1 MAENLKV
8 LFLSSEVMPF
18 AKTGGLADVAG
29 ALPSALKRSGVD
41 VRLVMPF
48 YRVIREGAYKTLII
62 LKDIEIPFG
71 EKTLSANIFE
81 TSLAEDIPVYL
92 VEREDMF
99 DRPNLYGNSRGDY
112 YDNLE
117 RFSFFSHAALKISL
131 AIGFSPDIVHCHDW
145 QTGLVPALLNGPY
158 KTSNGLSSASSV
170 FTIHNMGYQ
179 GIFNSEKLAMTGLSG
194 PQHFH
199 PEGLEYWGNISL
211 LKSGIVYSDVIT
223 TVSPTYAVE
232 ILNHEYGLGMEG
244 ILLSRQKAMYGIL
257 NGADYNEWDPAKD
270 PHISGPYS
278 RNAFS
283 GKIKC
288 KKDLLIETG
297 LDPGLI
303 EKPLIG
309 MISRLDKQKGLD
321 ILMPV
326 LEDLLKLD
334 AGIIIL
340 GSGDEPIEAAL
351 KKSAGGNPGRM
362 AVFTGFNNPL
372 AHRIM
377 AGADIFLVP
386 SRYEPCGLT
395 QMYALKYGTVPVV
408 RATGGLNDT
417 VDQYDKKLMTGNGF
431 KFGQYNSN
439 ALFIAVKAA
448 FNLYKDKK
456 AWKKLIS
463 NGMRS
468 DFSWD
473 RSAGRYMDIYK
484 SIPNKTRR

>member
-1 MAENLKV
+1 MPDDLKV

-29 ALPSALKRSGVD
+29 SLPAALKRAGVD

-48 YRVIREGAYKTLII
+48 YRLIKEGSYQNQLII
-62 LKDIEIPFG
+62 KDIEIPFG
-71 EKTLSANIFE
+71 ATILKANIFE
-81 TSLAEDIPVYL
+81 TSLGQDIPVYL

-99 DRPNLYGNSRGDY
+99 DRPNLYGNSKGDY

-117 RFSFFSHAALKISL
+117 RFSFFSHAALKISQT
-131 AIGFSPDIVHCHDW
+131 IGFSPDVVHCHDW
-145 QTGLVPALLNGPY
+145 QTGLVPALLKGPY
-158 KTSNGLSSASSV
+158 KTSNGLSKASSV

-194 PQHFH
+194 PLYFH

-211 LKSGIVYSDVIT
+211 LKTGIVYSDVIT
-223 TVSPTYAVE
+223 TVSPTYAGE
-232 ILNHEYGLGMEG
+232 IISHEYGLGMEG
-244 ILLSRQKAMYGIL
+244 VLLGRQKALHGIL
-257 NGADYNEWDPAKD
+257 NGVDYNEWDPARD
-270 PHISGPYS
+270 TNISARYS
-278 RNAFS
+278 QKALP
-283 GKIKC
+283 GKMKC
-288 KKDLLIETG
+288 KKELLMETALDLS
-297 LDPGLI
+297 LI

-326 LEDLLKLD
+326 LEDVLKLD
-334 AGIIIL
+334 ACMILL
-340 GSGDEPIEAAL
+340 GSGDEQIEIALRKAADR
-351 KKSAGGNPGRM
+351 NPGRM
-362 AVFTGFNNPL
+362 AIFTGFNDPL

-377 AGADIFLVP
+377 AGADIFLIP

-417 VDQYDKKLMTGNGF
+417 IEQYDNQKIKGNGF
-431 KFGQYNSN
+431 KFVPYDSI
-439 ALFIAVKAA
+439 ALLDAIKLAVRC
-448 FNLYKDKK
+448 YKEKI
-456 AWKKLIS
+456 AWKRLMT
-463 NGMRS
+463 NGMKS

-473 RSAGRYMDIYK
+473 RSAEKYLDIYR
-484 SIPNKTRR
+484 SIINRR